1 MAELYSLPNGWEWKK
16 LGDIGKISTG
26 KTPPKANKEFYENGT
41 IRFIKPPNLQNSYNI
56 QKAESDEFVTEDGA
70 KKSTL
75 LPKNTLMVCCIGSL
89 GKFALSN
96 EKVITNQQINSI
108 IFYDDIINYK
118 YGYYYGF
125 KLEKLLND
133 VANEAVVKIVNKT
146 IFSNLD
152 IPLPP
157 LEEQK
162 RIVVNLDILFSKI
175 DKAIALHQKNI
186 DEADIFML
194 SVLNDAFVEL
204 EEKFQ
209 VKTLKDISNIISGY
223 AFKSGDFSND
233 NKIKSIKITNV
244 GVQNFVEEDDNFLPE
259 ELLNKLSKYTANYG
273 DIAIALTRP
282 YISNGLKVTYIPKT
296 YDGAFINQRVAVIQS
311 NKNFTS
317 NSFIYHYLCTSNVLF
332 NIMELSKTL
341 NQPNLSIKDL
351 SNFEIPLPPL
361 KTQQKIV
368 SYLDEISQKIEK
380 IKQIQKEK
388 MQSLKELKASILDK
402 VFKGEL

>member
-1 MAELYSLPNGWEWKK
+1 MAELYTLPDGWEWKK

-41 IRFIKPPNLQNSYNI
+41 IRFIKPPSLQNSYNI

-125 KLEKLLND
+125 KLEKLLNE

-162 RIVVNLDILFSKI
+162 RIVAKLDILFAKI

-186 DEADIFML
+186 DEANVFMA
-194 SVLNDAFVEL
+194 SVLNDVFAEL
-204 EEKFQ
+204 EEKYEKKQLNEIVDNYDGKRIPIKSSDRENIKGIYPYYGASGIIDYVNDYIFDGEYLLISEDGANLT
-209 VKTLKDISNIISGY
+209 VRKYPIAFIAIGKFWVNNHAHIVSAKKDISTNKFMEY
-223 AFKSGDFSND
+223 AFAFTDISSYITGSAQPKMSQGKMNLIEFS
-233 NKIKSIKITNV
+233 
-244 GVQNFVEEDDNFLPE
+244 
-259 ELLNKLSKYTANYG
+259 
-273 DIAIALTRP
+273 
-282 YISNGLKVTYIPKT
+282 
-296 YDGAFINQRVAVIQS
+296 
-311 NKNFTS
+311 
-317 NSFIYHYLCTSNVLF
+317 
-332 NIMELSKTL
+332 
-341 NQPNLSIKDL
+341 
-351 SNFEIPLPPL
+351 LPPL
-361 KTQQKIV
+361 KTQQKV
-368 SYLDEISQKIEK
+368 VAYLDEISNKMEK

-402 VFKGEL
+402 AFKGEL